1 MSSKPVRVCLNCYE
15 KLQQKPNANAGVGG
29 TGANAG
35 GGIENNKQPPLSSS
49 GEDSEDDDK
58 DASKAADD
66 HDEARF
72 YGDGDRGTNNGTHVG
87 Q

>member
-15 KLQQKPNANAGVGG
+15 KLQKPNAAATAV
-29 TGANAG
+29 
-35 GGIENNKQPPLSSS
+35 ENNKPPLSSS

-58 DASKAADD
+58 DGSKTSAAD

-72 YGDGDRGTNNGTHVG
+72 YGDGERNNGTAG